1 MKKKEKIESLE
12 KLLVKAYRNQPHPEM
27 SSGWRRGIMQEI
39 GQIRR
44 QAEQPRLSLFE
55 RLFPTPILFKF
66 AGVSG
71 ACALALMVFF
81 LTSGGGINQEF
92 SRLFLNDPLGMASLV
107 LLAP

>member
-12 KLLVKAYRNQPHPEM
+12 QRLVEAYGNQPRPEM
-27 SSGWRRGIMQEI
+27 SSEWRQGVMQEI
-39 GQIRR
+39 R
-44 QAEQPRLSLFE
+44 QVSRQTVSVRPSLIE

-81 LTSGGGINQEF
+81 LTSGGSISQEF
-92 SRLFLNDPLGMASLV
+92 SRLFLNDPLGMASLA